1 MYEGE
6 EELSDWRYRAKCRG
20 MDTELW
26 YPPRDKTKYKK
37 IADKAKA
44 VCFGKDGYPEC
55 PVRVECLL
63 YADSID
69 EQHGIWGGLSHRE
82 RNALKRKAIR
92 NGMTLEEWVTNENKT
107 QNNRKSKKVHR
118 RGQN

>member
-1 MYEGE
+1 MYEDEGVE
-6 EELSDWRYRAKCRG
+6 KWRYDAKCRD

-26 YPPRDKTKYKK
+26 FPPRDKNLYKP

-44 VCFGKDGYPEC
+44 VCFGRDGLPEC

-63 YADSID
+63 YAESND

-82 RNALKRKAIR
+82 RNALKRSAAKH
-92 NGMTLEEWVTNENKT
+92 GKTLEEWV
-107 QNNRKSKKVHR
+107 RAKKK
-118 RGQN
+118 

>member
-1 MYEGE
+1 MYEDEGVE
-6 EELSDWRYRAKCRG
+6 KWRYQAKCRD

-26 YPPRDKTKYKK
+26 FPPRDKDLYKP

-44 VCFGKDGYPEC
+44 ICFGRDGLPEC

-63 YADSID
+63 YAEGND

-82 RNALKRKAIR
+82 RNALKRKAASK
-92 NGMTLEEWVTNENKT
+92 GKTLEEWVRSNK
-107 QNNRKSKKVHR
+107 K
-118 RGQN
+118 